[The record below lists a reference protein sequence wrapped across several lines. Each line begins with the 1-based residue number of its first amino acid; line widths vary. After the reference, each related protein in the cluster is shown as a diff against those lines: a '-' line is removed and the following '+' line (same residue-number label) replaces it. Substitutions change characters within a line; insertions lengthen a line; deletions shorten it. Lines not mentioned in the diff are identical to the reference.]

1 MSFDLS
7 NYVDVRA
14 RIQMFRDKY
23 PSGSLQPADPN
34 NPFKIVQIGD
44 KTFVAYTACAYRTP
58 DDTRPGIGTAW
69 EPVPGR
75 TPYTKDSEL
84 MNAETSAW
92 GRAIVAVLAVDR
104 DAPIASA
111 DEVRNREQSGDGTV
125 VPMRPVQYVGE
136 NPRMEQPA
144 KLATPRSYQNDR
156 PSRGTSAQKPASG
169 GGGGATPKQQG
180 FIRSLATRLELGD
193 ADIAK
198 IATKDIEQLSVPEAK
213 WLIDNLLAVQKG
225 EANMVFGDD
234 GSITIVANDG
244 PAS

>member
-14 RIQMFRDKY
+14 RIQMFREKH
-23 PSGSLQPADPN
+23 PNGSLQPADPL
-34 NPFKIVQIGD
+34 NPFKIIVIGD

-111 DEVRNREQSGDGTV
+111 DEVRNREQPSDGTIV
-125 VPMRPVQYVGE
+125 QMRPEMQKAARE
-136 NPRMEQPA
+136 SFQPQGA
-144 KLATPRSYQNDR
+144 VPFPKPTRSA
-156 PSRGTSAQKPASG
+156 PAPKPAS
-169 GGGGATPKQQG
+169 GGGATPKQQG

-198 IATKDIEQLSVPEAK
+198 IAKKDIEELQLSEAK

-225 EANMVFGDD
+225 EAKMVFGDD
-234 GSITIVANDG
+234 GSITIVADDG
-244 PAS
+244 PNS